1 MKLSGEKARLF
12 SVLYSVDVPL
22 PLRPR
27 FWLEA
32 RRMQTLV
39 RSNRRR
45 SYLYAS
51 MVL

>member
-1 MKLSGEKARLF
+1 MLRSIDA
-12 SVLYSVDVPL
+12 PL
-22 PLRPR
+22 PLWQR

-39 RSNRRR
+39 RGSRRR
-45 SYLYAS
+45 SYLYVS